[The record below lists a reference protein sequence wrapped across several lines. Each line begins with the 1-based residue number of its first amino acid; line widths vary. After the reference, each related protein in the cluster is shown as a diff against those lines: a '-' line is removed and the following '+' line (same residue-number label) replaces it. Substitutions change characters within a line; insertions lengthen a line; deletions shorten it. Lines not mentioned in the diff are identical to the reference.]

1 MDDLA
6 AAESELPL
14 RVYLPTPIDRHANLL
29 QAARIRFHGRGSI
42 VWSNEAGFEVLARGT
57 NKGEAVAWL
66 AAARGIG
73 LDQVAAV
80 GDANNDLEM
89 LAMAGRSAAM
99 ANAPGQVRAA
109 ADIVVPTSA
118 DLGAVQAF
126 AWFFPDLAPRLLGT
140 AARPIDLA
148 LEGAVA

>member
-1 MDDLA
+1 
-6 AAESELPL
+6 
-14 RVYLPTPIDRHANLL
+14 
-29 QAARIRFHGRGSI
+29 
-42 VWSNEAGFEVLARGT
+42 
-57 NKGEAVAWL
+57 
-66 AAARGIG
+66 
-73 LDQVAAV
+73 VAAV
-80 GDANNDLEM
+80 GDANNDPEM

-126 AWFFPDLAPRLLGT
+126 SWFFPDLAPRLLGT
-140 AARPIDLA
+140 AARSIDLA